1 MFNEHMRAEAV
12 FFLNKLEVLDVIRTG
27 MTNLTMLQSILTEEY
42 NIEIGKLFSSTSLES
57 QIINYNQTVQV

>member
-57 QIINYNQTVQV
+57 QIINYN